1 MKIYEIMHRLL
12 RRLLYVEL
20 TVGQRSVGRP
30 KKRFIEHIK
39 AISSSATLSQVT
51 WRLWQATEIYG
62 ELSVILV
69 SGAS

>member
-1 MKIYEIMHRLL
+1 
-12 RRLLYVEL
+12 LLYGEL

-30 KKRFIEHIK
+30 NTSSTTSKQ
-39 AISSSATLSQVT
+39 ISSSATLSQVT

-69 SGAS
+69 SGIS